1 MKNILFETSQQ
12 EKNRIL
18 EMHKKATNKHY
29 LVNEQEEPI
38 GMPNPSTQG
47 AQQAELRKGPLVGT
61 MVVANQQGP
70 VEFGRK
76 IQFKFRGLKNA
87 GTAPLTITKIMP
99 MNSNMK
105 IIDKQTPFILKPGES
120 FDFTA
125 EQLLQKG
132 GTAVENMDQNG
143 VVNYEQTIMVMTDG
157 KKQKYQLFCRQK
169 MFFFDGNR

>member
-29 LVNEQEEPI
+29 LVNEQGETQT
-38 GMPNPSTQG
+38 GMTGDTETPVVYG
-47 AQQAELRKGPLVGT
+47 GPLVGT

-70 VEFGRK
+70 VEFGKK
-76 IQFKFRGLKNA
+76 IQFKFSGLKNA
-87 GTAPLTITKIMP
+87 GTAPLTIMKIRP
-99 MNSNMK
+99 MNDNMK

-120 FDFTA
+120 FGFTA

-132 GTAVENMDQNG
+132 GTSTESMDQNG
-143 VVNYEQTIMVMTDG
+143 VLEYEQRIIIQTNG
-157 KKQKYQLFCRQK
+157 KKQNYQLFCRQK

>member
-1 MKNILFETSQQ
+1 MNNFIVVSLTGGLGDQINQYIFG
-12 EKNRIL
+12 RIL
-18 EMHKKATNKHY
+18 SEKLNCELILDTSYYKK
-29 LVNEQEEPI
+29 
-38 GMPNPSTQG
+38 
-47 AQQAELRKGPLVGT
+47 
-61 MVVANQQGP
+61 
-70 VEFGRK
+70 K